1 MSYQT
6 LLVQVEGEPNPDSGL
21 VLAVDLA
28 NQFSAKLIGVGVYRH
43 TNIHYGGFSPEW
55 PVLGAV
61 EAEEAYLKADIQQAE
76 EKFRAAA
83 AAVTQGFDWRTAFE
97 VTPEDIAAEARA
109 ADLVVTN
116 HYNRSAFGMASPG
129 ALILLAGRPVLVAP
143 LNATRLD
150 AKNIV
155 VAWKDAREARR
166 AVSDAMPFLQRAKSV
181 ALVEICDHKEESS
194 AASARLNDVANYLLR
209 HDVKAAIGVGVADG
223 SASAIELFFSTAKS
237 QKADLI
243 VAGGY
248 GRGPVQEW
256 IFGGFTQ
263 ALIEQTEYAVLFSH

>member
-6 LLVQVEGEPNPDSGL
+6 LLVQVEGEPNPDPGL

-28 NQFSAKLIGVGVYRH
+28 NQFNAKLIGVGVYLH

-55 PVLGAV
+55 PALGAV
-61 EAEEAYLKADIQQAE
+61 EAEKAYLETDIRRAE
-76 EKFRAAA
+76 EKFRGAAT
-83 AAVTQGFDWRTAFE
+83 AVKHGFDWRTALE

-116 HYNRSAFGMASPG
+116 LFNRRVFGMVSPG

-143 LNATRLD
+143 PNATRLE
-150 AKNIV
+150 AKSVV
-155 VAWKDAREARR
+155 VAWKDTREARR
-166 AVSDAMPFLQRAKSV
+166 AVSDAMPLLQRAKSV
-181 ALVEICDHKEESS
+181 ALVEICNHKDESS
-194 AASARLNDVANYLLR
+194 AASARLDDVANYLLR

-223 SASAIELFFSTAKS
+223 TASAIELFLATARG

-248 GRGPVQEW
+248 GRGRVQEW
-256 IFGGFTQ
+256 VFGGFTQ
-263 ALIEQTEYAVLFSH
+263 ALTEQTEYAVLFSH